1 MPDITPYYSPPASGA
16 FSPSSWNRT
25 LYNPTSDD
33 SLEVKNGRIDADNLH
48 ADFKARPQHIRA
60 GQAVDVSSVGSGEP
74 LDFHDDSGV
83 FDEKFSI
90 TIPGSA
96 QTFYQKWDAS
106 VALVTFQVFAHAWR
120 WIVSGG
126 STGFDLWTSLFVDG
140 VEATHTRRKMPTTV
154 NIIDLDSG
162 GGTAHLGPI
171 ILEHYN
177 TRLRSQHHTI
187 ENLSKGWH
195 SIQVKAWVQR
205 GDFTER
211 VEMDQ
216 YIAGSFAGNLMPT
229 QWYELHNRLTT
240 GVRNMTV
247 LRAL

>member
-25 LYNPTSDD
+25 LYNPTAND
-33 SLEVKNGRIDADNLH
+33 SLEVKNGRIDANNLH
-48 ADFKARPQHIRA
+48 SGFMARPQHIRA

-83 FDEKFSI
+83 YDEKFAI

-120 WIVSGG
+120 WAYTGG
-126 STGFDLWTSLFVDG
+126 SDGYDIWNSLFVDG
-140 VEATHTRRKMPTTV
+140 AEAAHARRKMPTTV
-154 NIIDLDSG
+154 NILDLNG
-162 GGTAHLGPI
+162 GAGTDRGFF

-187 ENLSKGWH
+187 TDLSKGWH
-195 SIQVKAWVQR
+195 SIQVKAWVQNVPYR
-205 GDFTER
+205 L
-211 VEMDQ
+211 EMDQ
-216 YIAGSFAGNLMPT
+216 YEKSGPFTDNHMPT

>member
-25 LYNPTSDD
+25 LYNPTADD

-48 ADFKARPQHIRA
+48 ADFMARPQHIRA

-83 FDEKFSI
+83 YDEKFSI

-120 WIVSGG
+120 WAVSGG

-140 VEATHTRRKMPTTV
+140 VEASHTRRKMPTTV
-154 NIIDLDSG
+154 NIIDLDPG
-162 GGTAHLGPI
+162 AGTHTGQI
-171 ILEHYN
+171 ILEQYN

-187 ENLSKGWH
+187 TDLSKGWH

-216 YIAGSFAGNLMPT
+216 YIAGGIIGNHMPT